1 MNDRIA
7 LDDLTS
13 DALDQL
19 YARLA
24 TAEREADEA
33 VAAAAH
39 LARLVGKRSEK
50 AEREAKR
57 QQLRADLAETELRTL
72 RTGLRANGADPT
84 QIQNLWAQ
92 IHLRNRQ
99 WREEKQ
105 RAERAEAE
113 RDRYRTCWHSAR
125 DRAQAHR
132 DGTLR
137 HVADRDTWMG
147 WAKKAEKAVQYWY
160 DAAVERLER
169 AKQAEA
175 ARERVRRELTALE
188 RDAERLDAADKS
200 FRDGYVDA
208 VTRIRAALDE
218 QQEQR

>member
-1 MNDRIA
+1 MTQPAPDSRHTV
-7 LDDLTS
+7 DSLTS

-19 YARLA
+19 YMRLA

-50 AEREAKR
+50 AERNAKK
-57 QQLRADLAETELRTL
+57 QHLRADLAEIELRTL

-105 RAERAEAE
+105 RAERAEAALAAGIPLVCTDE
-113 RDRYRTCWHSAR
+113 RH
-125 DRAQAHR
+125 QAK
-132 DGTLR
+132 
-137 HVADRDTWMG
+137 VA
-147 WAKKAEKAVQYWY
+147 A
-160 DAAVERLER
+160 
-169 AKQAEA
+169 
-175 ARERVRRELTALE
+175 
-188 RDAERLDAADKS
+188 LDAALNAARAVEQEWREY
-200 FRDGYVDA
+200 FIARGDA
-208 VTRIRAALDE
+208 PAGHALAMVRAALDAHTNPTAG
-218 QQEQR
+218 